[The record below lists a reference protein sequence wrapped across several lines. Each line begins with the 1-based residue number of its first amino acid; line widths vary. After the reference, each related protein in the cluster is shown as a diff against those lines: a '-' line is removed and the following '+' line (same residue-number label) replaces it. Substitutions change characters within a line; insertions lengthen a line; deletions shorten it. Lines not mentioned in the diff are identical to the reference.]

1 MRYRLHNRLGS
12 GGFVIEAALTIA
24 DIPFDYEPL
33 ASDPSTSLGD
43 LIQKQNK
50 WPMCSLR
57 YRIRSGING
66 SYTISRYFKAPVP
79 DH

>member
-12 GGFVIEAALTIA
+12 GGFAIEAALTIA

-33 ASDPSTSLGD
+33 ASDPITSLGA

-57 YRIRSGING
+57 CSTHGTKNKQTYHV
-66 SYTISRYFKAPVP
+66 AQL
-79 DH
+79 